1 MVKAG
6 MYMRYEFDGFFIS
19 DEKGLLQ
26 IDVIAGFLS
35 RSYWANKRSMTTI
48 QKSIEASV
56 CVGVYHGS
64 KQIGFA
70 RIVTDHATMY
80 WLADVYV
87 DEEYRGKS
95 IGKKMIETITSSEE
109 LKGLVGILGTK
120 DAHELYEQYGFER
133 EPSRFMRRMP

>member
-1 MVKAG
+1 
-6 MYMRYEFDGFFIS
+6 MRYEFDGFFIS
-19 DEKGLLQ
+19 DEKELLQ

-35 RSYWANKRSMTTI
+35 RSYWANQRSMTVI

-56 CVGVYHGS
+56 CFGVYHDS

-70 RIVTDHATMY
+70 RIVTDHVTMY

-87 DEEYRGKS
+87 DEAYRGRS
-95 IGKKMIETITSSEE
+95 IGKKLIETITTSED
-109 LKGLVGILGTK
+109 LRGLVGILGTK

-133 EPSRFMRRMP
+133 DTNRFMRRVPTNL

>member
-1 MVKAG
+1 
-6 MYMRYEFDGFFIS
+6 MRYEFDELLIS
-19 DEKGLLQ
+19 DEKELLQ

-35 RSYWANKRSMTTI
+35 RSYWANKRSITTI
-48 QKSIEASV
+48 QKSIEASL
-56 CVGVYHGS
+56 CVGVYHDR

-87 DEEYRGKS
+87 DEDYRGRS
-95 IGKKMIETITSSEE
+95 IGKKLIETITNSED
-109 LKGLVGILGTK
+109 LKDLVGILGTK

-133 EPSRFMRRMP
+133 DAARFMRRAPENG